1 MRGPLG
7 VRWVSIDV
15 LPHRCCLCDGEL
27 KQPQTKETE
36 PLQPSLKVFTV
47 SQEKNCYILYAAV
60 EQVDHFKFKRG
71 HVL

>member
-1 MRGPLG
+1 M
-7 VRWVSIDV
+7 
-15 LPHRCCLCDGEL
+15 GEL
-27 KQPQTKETE
+27 KQPEIKEAE